1 MNAFPPRAPFTPVPG
16 LPSGSRRQIVC
27 WRTAL
32 LCCGLPAALL
42 TGVSA
47 AWAQPHDCLIEPFQ
61 TVDVGSPLSGLLDRV
76 TVKRGDRVTKGQTVA
91 TLESRAE
98 QASAELARYKSE
110 ISGPSRSA
118 ESKIEFS
125 KKKFLRRKDMAAEKH
140 IPAQERDDAESDLRL
155 AEAEL
160 QIAKENRQ
168 IAKIEF
174 QQQSGLLNLRTIRSP
189 FDGVVTDQM
198 LYPGEIVETSGA
210 KKGILK
216 LAQLSPLRV
225 RAILPMAAFGKVA
238 IGASAEVQPEAPVGG
253 KYPARVTA
261 IDRLVD
267 AASGTFLVFLDLPNP
282 KLEIPAGIKC
292 KAAFTDVKAAGAV
305 SAPPAR
311 PSGSSPS
318 QAAAKKQ

>member
-1 MNAFPPRAPFTPVPG
+1 MRRAAF
-16 LPSGSRRQIVC
+16 
-27 WRTAL
+27 
-32 LCCGLPAALL
+32 AALL
-42 TGVSA
+42 AGMSA
-47 AWAQPHDCLIEPFQ
+47 ASAQQHECLIEPFQ
-61 TVDVGSPLSGLLDRV
+61 TVEVGSPVSGLLDKV

-91 TLESRAE
+91 ALESRAE
-98 QASAELARYKSE
+98 QAGVELARYKSE
-110 ISGPSRSA
+110 LAGPSRSA

-140 IPAQERDDAESDLRL
+140 IPAQERDDAEADFRL

-174 QQQSGLLNLRTIRSP
+174 QQQSSLLNLRTIRSP
-189 FDGVVTDQM
+189 FDGVVTDQL
-198 LYPGEIVETSGA
+198 LYPGEIVETSGT
-210 KKGILK
+210 KKTILK

-225 RAILPMAAFGKVA
+225 RAILSMAWFGKIA
-238 IGASAEVQPEAPVGG
+238 IGAGAEVQPEAPVGG

-267 AASGTFLVFLDLPNP
+267 AASGTFLVFLELPNP

-292 KAAFTDVKAAGAV
+292 KAAFPDVKAAGATTGN
-305 SAPPAR
+305 
-311 PSGSSPS
+311 PSGDIRAGMT
-318 QAAAKKQ
+318 QAAPKKQ